1 MQLIPRDEL
10 LNLHL
15 NKDGPVPMEIYR
27 YLNDYYL
34 IKVGYAELETVQYI
48 DNDWNDLMQINSTS
62 RMSLVDLIT
71 LILGSLGVS
80 FSTLL
85 TIIFT
90 CCASKGRL
98 TNEQKRQIMSMAA
111 KDRAKRNTAQSAS
124 QRPLLTSTGA
134 ISKRPGPVKRMAPQ
148 VNKMQIQPQLNQTNF
163 STMPSAPPMTMS
175 LPTPIQ
181 PVRPNPVSEISQIL
195 ARMNTQSTQRR
206 EEIKLPVYNPIG
218 YGKTKTK
225 KNKGA
230 EVPLWMEPSD
240 SD

>member
-1 MQLIPRDEL
+1 
-10 LNLHL
+10 
-15 NKDGPVPMEIYR
+15 
-27 YLNDYYL
+27 
-34 IKVGYAELETVQYI
+34 
-48 DNDWNDLMQINSTS
+48 
-62 RMSLVDLIT
+62 MSLVDLIT

-98 TNEQKRQIMSMAA
+98 TNEQKKQIMTMAA

-124 QRPLLTSTGA
+124 QRPLLTSTGT
-134 ISKRPGPVKRMAPQ
+134 IPKRPVPVKRIAPQ
-148 VNKMQIQPQLNQTNF
+148 VNKMQVQPQVNQTSF
-163 STMPSAPPMTMS
+163 STMPSAPPMQMTMP

-181 PVRPNPVSEISQIL
+181 PIRPNPVSEISQIL

-218 YGKTKTK
+218 YGKTKSK

-230 EVPLWMEPSD
+230 DIPLWMEPSD
-240 SD
+240 LD